1 MGDLVVI
8 DNLTPELLASEPSV
22 ITNACKTLQ
31 TFYNINQTTSIILD
45 AVIKE
50 ITKSGKDFSNETIIA
65 LSHSLKWMYSHNSYV
80 LESLE
85 DKMYRG
91 DTDMIRDTSRLL
103 ISEMGGSNAIKKL
116 EVKSLIKD
124 GYNQQ
129 INRSQEEVENM
140 FHVTIIDAKRGFNIS
155 MAMEIIVFFTGIVS
169 LMVLINYTYKIFPSI
184 EDVERKS
191 FGTLFYCLSLFCLIY
206 LFWDKDPYA
215 LITGFFIMTFGDGLA
230 GLIGKSFNSKSWIF
244 FKQKKSL
251 FGTMTMFLTSLIVV
265 CSIGYA
271 QQNSLNLNYFTIAFF
286 ATLLEQ
292 FSVLGIDNFIVP
304 ISSALFF
311 NFFITS

>member
-1 MGDLVVI
+1 MIKFALILAYIFLILLVSIVF
-8 DNLTPELLASEPSV
+8 
-22 ITNACKTLQ
+22 KK
-31 TFYNINQTTSIILD
+31 FYEDSREIVRKIIHIGIGPL
-45 AVIKE
+45 IP
-50 ITKSGKDFSNETIIA
+50 IA
-65 LSHSLKWMYSHNSYV
+65 LYLKIDQNSA
-80 LESLE
+80 
-85 DKMYRG
+85 
-91 DTDMIRDTSRLL
+91 L
-103 ISEMGGSNAIKKL
+103 I
-116 EVKSLIKD
+116 
-124 GYNQQ
+124 
-129 INRSQEEVENM
+129 
-140 FHVTIIDAKRGFNIS
+140 
-155 MAMEIIVFFTGIVS
+155 FTGIVS
-169 LMVLINYTYKIFPSI
+169 IMVFINYTYKLFPTI

-191 FGTLFYCLSLFCLIY
+191 YGTLFYCLSLFILIY

-215 LITGFFIMTFGDGLA
+215 LISGFFIMTFGDGLA

-251 FGTMTMFLTSLIVV
+251 FGTMAMFLTSLLVV

-271 QQNSLNLNYFTIAFF
+271 QQNSLNLNYFTLAFF